1 MTPHEDEPITVAIA
15 DPPYIGCAGFYEEN
29 TEVDHQDLIGRLVAD
44 YPDGWALCL
53 HSPSLKQILNMCP
66 DDVRV
71 MAWVKPFAVFK
82 PNVNPAY
89 SWEPVIVRGGRK
101 RTRQQDT
108 VRDWVSANITL
119 RRGMVGAKPDEFSYW
134 LFEVLNL
141 RPGDTLVDIFP
152 GSGAITRAWEKWQGQ
167 SRLPI
172 PSNTEQ
178 LEIPT

>member
-1 MTPHEDEPITVAIA
+1 MKPITVAIA

-29 TEVDHQDLIGRLVAD
+29 KEVDHKVLIEQLVD
-44 YPDGWALCL
+44 EYPDGWALCL
-53 HSPSLKQILNMCP
+53 HTPSLKTILPLCP

-89 SWEPVIVRGGRK
+89 TWEPVIVRGGRK
-101 RTRQQDT
+101 RTREQDT

-119 RRGMVGAKPDEFSYW
+119 KRGMVGVKPDEFSFW

-141 RPGDTLVDIFP
+141 MPGDTLDDLYP
-152 GSGAITRAWEKWQGQ
+152 GTGAITKAWKKWQQ
-167 SRLPI
+167 RYVFLETATHEQ
-172 PSNTEQ
+172 TEIAIQ
-178 LEIPT
+178 RG